1 MPAIAIVGR
10 KNVGKSTV
18 FNRLIG
24 AKLSIVYREPGVTR
38 DRIYGEAVWRGRVFD
53 VIDTGGFFPGE
64 EIALATKIMRQI
76 ELALQEA
83 DLVYFVVDNRQG
95 LTAIDEEIARS
106 LRRLNKPVFLVI
118 NKVDTPREESKA
130 WDFARLG
137 LERTFPV
144 SAEAGIGFGELLDAT
159 VDLLPKTRPF
169 RRGKYV
175 RVLIL
180 GRPNAGKSTLLN
192 SIIQEERAIVD
203 EQPGTTRDLVNAR
216 FDHQGQTLELIDT
229 CGFKRRSRIREP
241 IELFS
246 AMRAI
251 RVINDADV
259 VVLIFDL
266 TQGVVAEDKRITA
279 LVLSKA
285 KCLVITPNKIDRIN
299 RKKLGKI
306 INSTQQSFDY
316 IDFAPIIPISAKDR
330 TNIERLLNTILAVHA
345 EAAKVADRKVLG
357 SLAERLKPPS
367 YGEVVKLVQSG
378 VRPPIFRLTVSKP
391 VKEHYLKYVRHEIR
405 NYFGYRGV
413 PILIKTQLRGRA

>member
-38 DRIYGEAVWRGRVFD
+38 DRIYGEAVWRGRAFD

-83 DLVYFVVDNRQG
+83 DLVYFIVDNRQG

-159 VDLLPKTRPF
+159 VDLLPRTRPL
-169 RRGKYV
+169 RRGKCV

-251 RVINDADV
+251 RVIDDADV

-279 LVLSKA
+279 LVLAKA

-345 EAAKVADRKVLG
+345 EAAKVADREVLG
-357 SLAERLKPPS
+357 SLAKRLKSPS
-367 YGEVVKLVQSG
+367 YGEVVKLVQTG
-378 VRPPIFRLTVSKP
+378 TRPPIFRLTVSKP

-413 PILIKTQLRGRA
+413 PILIKTQLRVRT